1 MRYFIALFPKVIPLT
16 PNFRQVVAYDHY
28 SVFSITEEEYENNNP
43 FVGISHEEITELE
56 GTTGWKFY
64 AAVRGYRSAYS
75 DQEGLEPDPESLAKG
90 KRKTKVYPTP
100 EEEAAAILLMKRI
113 LKRNIADEYAR
124 RVNRTGE
131 EELLAFVDSLNTMK
145 ELCFERERLIGVEM
159 YKSQLLEMDLWD
171 VEDDSRKGR
180 MVYDVGF

>member
-1 MRYFIALFPKVIPLT
+1 MKYFIANFLREIPLT
-16 PNFRQVVAYDHY
+16 PNFRQLVAYDHY
-28 SVFSITEEEYENNNP
+28 SVFSITEEEYANNNP

-56 GTTGWKFY
+56 GTKGWHFY

-75 DQEGLEPDPESLAKG
+75 DQEGLEPDADALAKG

-113 LKRNIADEYAR
+113 LKRNISDEYAKR
-124 RVNRTGE
+124 ANRAGE
-131 EELLAFVDSLNTMK
+131 EELLAFVDSLSTLK

-159 YKSQLLEMDLWD
+159 YKSQLLEMGLWD
-171 VEDDSRKGR
+171 TEDDSRKGR
-180 MVYDVGF
+180 MVYDMGF